1 MHIDWWTLALQTIN
15 VLILVWILA
24 RFFYRPVAVII
35 EKRRA
40 AAVKLLTDASAAQ
53 AAVDAD
59 KASIAAARA
68 GFAAERDKLLAG
80 ARKQAEI
87 DRDALLKKATETAA
101 TLRAENEAVLVR
113 ERKTMEQAMVE
124 RASALAVAIA
134 QKLLETLPPGLA
146 VTTFL
151 AALSDQLGA
160 LPPKSRELLAN
171 AARTSGLDVT
181 TAAPLDEPQKAEC
194 EKLIEGL
201 LSAKTKLTFHFDPAL
216 IAGIEIR
223 SDTITL
229 KNNWRDALSRIQQQ
243 LGTDDGQR
251 KLS

>member
-1 MHIDWWTLALQTIN
+1 MRIDWWTLALQTIN

-24 RFFYRPVAVII
+24 RFFYRPVADII

-40 AAVKLLTDASAAQ
+40 AAAKLLTDASAAQ

-59 KASIAAARA
+59 KTSIAAARA
-68 GFAAERDKLLAG
+68 GFAAERDKLLTDT
-80 ARKQAEI
+80 RKQAEA
-87 DRDALLKKATETAA
+87 DRDALLKKASETAA
-101 TLRAENEAVLVR
+101 TLRAENESVLAHD
-113 ERKTMEQAMVE
+113 RKMMEQAMVE
-124 RASALAVAIA
+124 RASALAVDIA
-134 QKLLETLPPGLA
+134 QKLLETLPPGHA

-151 AALSDQLGA
+151 TGLPDQLAA

-171 AARTSGLDVT
+171 AACASGLDVT

-194 EKLIEGL
+194 QKLIEGL
-201 LSAKTKLTFHFDPAL
+201 LGTTTKLTFHCDPAL

-223 SDTITL
+223 SEAITL
-229 KNNWRDALSRIQQQ
+229 KNNWRDALSRILQQ

-251 KLS
+251 QVS